1 MSELG
6 QENEIKV
13 VEEETQT
20 EQAETVTQP
29 EDKPTQPE
37 VETKVVE
44 QVELEGE
51 EILRI
56 DDDPVLTE
64 VKAAKKRLRQS
75 VLKREKPKQEQVSEK
90 PKNVQLSSIYSNRF
104 WGFLKGGKKY
114 GD

>member
-1 MSELG
+1 MSELE

-13 VEEETQT
+13 VEQETQT
-20 EQAETVTQP
+20 EQAETSAQSQ
-29 EDKPTQPE
+29 DKTVEPE
-37 VETKVVE
+37 VEAKVVE

-56 DDDPVLTE
+56 DDDPVLEE
-64 VKAAKKRLRQS
+64 VKEAKKRIRPQ
-75 VLKREKPKQEQVSEK
+75 VIKRAKLAQNKVPEK
-90 PKNVQLSSIYSNRF
+90 PKNVQTSSIYSNRF

>member
-1 MSELG
+1 MSELE
-6 QENEIKV
+6 QKDEVQI
-13 VEEETQT
+13 VEEQTQI
-20 EQAETVTQP
+20 EQAETSAQLQN
-29 EDKPTQPE
+29 KPAEPE

-56 DDDPVLTE
+56 DDDPVLAE
-64 VKAAKKRLRQS
+64 VKSARKRLRQQA
-75 VLKREKPKQEQVSEK
+75 LKRGKPNQEEVPEKPR
-90 PKNVQLSSIYSNRF
+90 NVQTSSIYSNRF

>member
-1 MSELG
+1 MSELERKDEV
-6 QENEIKV
+6 QI
-13 VEEETQT
+13 VEEQTQIEQEETS
-20 EQAETVTQP
+20 AQP
-29 EDKPTQPE
+29 QDKPAEPE

-56 DDDPVLTE
+56 DDDPVLEE
-64 VKAAKKRLRQS
+64 VKEAKRRIRPQVIKRA
-75 VLKREKPKQEQVSEK
+75 KPAQNKVTEK
-90 PKNVQLSSIYSNRF
+90 PKNVQTSSIYSNRF